1 VLFVRLIASAHLP
14 LRLVESVEFRDFLF
28 YLNKD
33 VETWLPSSHATIQ
46 GWIRRQYTEQKERI
60 KQRLHSAIS
69 LIHIALDPG
78 TSPNGKPLI
87 TICAHY
93 IAEDGQLEKSTLAI
107 KEVLGGHNGPTYAA
121 YVIDLI
127 NEFGIASK
135 LGYFQMDNAPN
146 NDTLLHAVAAGTSP
160 FYLTRAC

>member
-1 VLFVRLIASAHLP
+1 
-14 LRLVESVEFRDFLF
+14 
-28 YLNKD
+28 
-33 VETWLPSSHATIQ
+33 
-46 GWIRRQYTEQKERI
+46 
-60 KQRLHSAIS
+60 
-69 LIHIALDPG
+69 
-78 TSPNGKPLI
+78 LI

-107 KEVLGGHNGPTYAA
+107 KEVLGGHDGPTYAA

-146 NDTLLHAVAAGTSP
+146 NDTLLYAVAAGTSP

>member
-1 VLFVRLIASAHLP
+1 MLFVRLIASAHLP
-14 LRLVESVEFRDFLF
+14 LRLVESVEFRDFLL

-46 GWIRRQYTEQKERI
+46 EWIRRQYTEQKECI
-60 KQRLHSAIS
+60 KQRLHSATS
-69 LIHIALDPG
+69 LMHTALDPG

-107 KEVLGGHNGPTYAA
+107 KEMLGGHDG
-121 YVIDLI
+121 LI
-127 NEFGIASK
+127 SEFGIASK
-135 LGYFQMDNAPN
+135 LGYFQMIMHQTTILCFTPSQ
-146 NDTLLHAVAAGTSP
+146 LVRHLSI
-160 FYLTRAC
+160 FIRAC